1 MNSSS
6 PMQARAVDHLV
17 LPVEGLEVSR
27 NRHSALGFSVAAD
40 ARHPFGTENACVFL
54 ADGTYLEPLAV
65 GHRETCEAAAI
76 KGNVFVARD
85 QAYRFRRSQNGFS
98 AIAFA
103 TSDAASDHKHFGKLG
118 YSAGKLLKFGRI
130 FEDAN
135 GNRDKGEFR
144 LAFAADLRA
153 PDCFLFTC
161 ERLNV
166 PKTDRS
172 ALQKHANTVGGIKE
186 IAFYEA
192 NPTDFQYFIQ
202 ELARQRE
209 VNAHSFGM
217 EIKAANANLAVYSP
231 DGMKAWFGASGTCRH
246 ARGLRLKAIIFS
258 TARLDTLKK
267 HLQKTG
273 VEWREH
279 AGRVVIDP
287 APGQGAIYAFEEVK

>member
-1 MNSSS
+1 MVSSS
-6 PMQARAVDHLV
+6 PVPPRAVDHLV
-17 LPVEGLEVSR
+17 LPVQGLEIARSR
-27 NRHSALGFSVAAD
+27 HLALGFSVAAD

-85 QAYRFRRSQNGFS
+85 QAYRFRRGQDGFS

-103 TSDAASDHKHFGKLG
+103 SHDAGADHKRFGKLG
-118 YSAGKLLKFGRI
+118 YSAGKMLKFTRV
-130 FEDAN
+130 FEDAA
-135 GNRDKGEFR
+135 GKKDKGEFR

-172 ALQKHANTVGGIKE
+172 ALEKHDNGVAGIRE
-186 IAFYEA
+186 IAFCES
-192 NPTDFQYFIQ
+192 NPTDFQYFLQ
-202 ELARQRE
+202 DVACQRQ

-217 EIKAANANLAVYSP
+217 EIAAANANLAVYSAE
-231 DGMKAWFGASGTCRH
+231 GMKAWFGFGGNCGHS
-246 ARGLRLKAIIFS
+246 RGLRLKAVVFK
-258 TARLDTLKK
+258 AANLDKLRNLLKGK
-267 HLQKTG
+267 G
-273 VEWREH
+273 VSWREH
-279 AGRVVIDP
+279 AGRVIVDS
-287 APGQGAIYAFEEVK
+287 APGQGAIYAFEESK